1 MSDATTQRLQRIFSE
16 VTLIHHPALGS
27 ASSVTVS
34 KADDNGKLPS
44 MITVPIEID
53 PRIERMVR
61 LAILS
66 APAVILVGPPGSGK
80 TTLLRQVVDR
90 ILADPQTFGFEVGP
104 KDVEW
109 SAAEENWSTTEL
121 VGGQTIDGGELRFRP
136 GRVLSAIAEENWLI
150 IDEVNRADMDRIFG
164 GLLTWLSGQEVTL
177 GNVTTAL
184 NSPQVK
190 LGWSNTAGSLV
201 ENAHLLVTPEKG
213 SGPVRYLAGTEW
225 RLLGTY
231 NALDAQRVFRF
242 GHALGRRFLRV
253 PIPAPDPDKF
263 RTTLVVQG
271 RDLSDAV
278 LDAIVSLYKAHL
290 MSPMTALGP
299 ALFLR
304 MVDYIGAGIDTDA
317 DSLSGSSD
325 PDEEA
330 GSVITRVERELL
342 AEAYLVNVGT
352 WLGAMEDE
360 LDSLGKAI
368 VDDHHALSQ
377 SEWEWAVEMSGVL
390 S

>member
-1 MSDATTQRLQRIFSE
+1 MSDPTVARLQEIFPE
-16 VTLIHHPALGS
+16 LTPEHHPTLG
-27 ASSVTVS
+27 VS
-34 KADDNGKLPS
+34 TGQGTGQPSIGQLPS
-44 MITVPIEID
+44 VVHLPIEID
-53 PRIERMVR
+53 PRVERMVR

-90 ILADPQTFGFEVGP
+90 IAADPKSFGFQCGP
-104 KDVEW
+104 PGVEW
-109 SAAEENWSTTEL
+109 SAAEENWSATDL

-136 GRVLSAIAEENWLI
+136 GRVLSAVATGRWLV

-164 GLLTWLSGQEVTL
+164 GLLTWLSGQGVTL
-177 GNVTTAL
+177 GSVSPAIG
-184 NSPQVK
+184 SPQVE
-190 LGWSNTAGSLV
+190 LGWSGTAECVV
-201 ENAHLLVTPEKG
+201 ENADLLTAPEQG

-253 PIPAPDPDKF
+253 PIPAADVDRF
-263 RTTLVVQG
+263 RTTLH
-271 RDLSDAV
+271 A
-278 LDAIVSLYKAHL
+278 LDSGLPEPLLEAIVSLYSVHL
-290 MSPMTALGP
+290 ANSMTTLGP

-304 MVDYIGAGIDTDA
+304 IADYIAAGVGTDA
-317 DSLSGSSD
+317 EPLTGVSQVD
-325 PDEEA
+325 
-330 GSVITRVERELL
+330 RELL

-352 WLGAMEDE
+352 WLREMEDE
-360 LDSLGKAI
+360 LPSLGAAI
-368 VDDHHALSQ
+368 VEQHHALSQ
-377 SEWEWAVEMSGVL
+377 SEWEWIVEMSRIL

>member
-1 MSDATTQRLQRIFSE
+1 MSDPTIGKLQSIFPE
-16 VTLIHHPALGS
+16 LTPEHHPVLGLVS
-27 ASSVTVS
+27 GNVGGANSVGGQV
-34 KADDNGKLPS
+34 PS
-44 MITVPIEID
+44 VISVPIEID

-90 ILADPQTFGFEVGP
+90 IVADPKSFGFQAGP
-104 KDVEW
+104 TGVEW
-109 SAAEENWSTTEL
+109 SAAEENWSATDL

-136 GRVLSAIAEENWLI
+136 GRVLSAVAAGRWLI

-164 GLLTWLSGQEVTL
+164 GLLTWLSGQDVTL
-177 GNVTTAL
+177 GAVSPSIG
-184 NSPQVK
+184 SPQVE
-190 LGWSNTAGSLV
+190 LGWSGTATCSVDNASLLT
-201 ENAHLLVTPEKG
+201 NPMTGA
-213 SGPVRYLAGTEW
+213 GPVRYLAGTEW

-253 PIPAPDPDKF
+253 PIPAADADKF
-263 RTTLVVQG
+263 RTALLGQDSG
-271 RDLSDAV
+271 LPEPL
-278 LDAIVSLYKAHL
+278 LDAIVAIYSAHL
-290 MSPMTALGP
+290 MNSMTTLGP

-304 MVDYIGAGIDTDA
+304 MADYIAAGVGTDA
-317 DSLSGSSD
+317 EPLTGVSQVD
-325 PDEEA
+325 
-330 GSVITRVERELL
+330 RELL

-352 WLGAMEDE
+352 WLREMEDE
-360 LDSLGKAI
+360 LPSLGRAI
-368 VDDHHALSQ
+368 VEEHHALGQ
-377 SEWEWAVEMSGVL
+377 SEWEWIVEMSRVL